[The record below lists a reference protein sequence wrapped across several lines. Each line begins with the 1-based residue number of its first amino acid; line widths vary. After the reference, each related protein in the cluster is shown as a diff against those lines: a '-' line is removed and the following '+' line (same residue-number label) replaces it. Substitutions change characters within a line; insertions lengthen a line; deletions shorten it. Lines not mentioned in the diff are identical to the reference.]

1 MNITLD
7 KTSPVSAEITIKM
20 GKEDYA
26 PKVEKAIK
34 KYSRKVQMP
43 GFRAG
48 KVPVALVKKM
58 YGTQAKADEVN
69 KLLQDSLFNYIL
81 ENKVNMLG
89 QPLGSEKQ
97 EPQDIEQQ
105 DDFTFIFDV
114 ALAPEFNIELNNADT
129 VDYYDIEVA

>member
-34 KYSRKVQMP
+34 EYSRKVQMP

-129 VDYYDIEVA
+129 VDY

>member
-34 KYSRKVQMP
+34 EYSRKVQMP

-69 KLLQDSLFNYIL
+69 KLLQDSRFNYIL

-97 EPQDIEQQ
+97 EPQMLFKTSVSPFSYFWQ
-105 DDFTFIFDV
+105 TSS
-114 ALAPEFNIELNNADT
+114 LLPT
-129 VDYYDIEVA
+129 V